1 MGEGRTEGAQ
11 PETEYVSVGDAAEIL
26 GVHRNT
32 VRNRIKSGR
41 IRAHKVIEG
50 DKEVYR
56 VALDSL
62 GVNDH
67 GRTSAVVHNKGA
79 HRTTGSSDMVEALVN
94 KIDQVV
100 QQYTRELGDIREQL
114 GAERT
119 RREQAEEKA
128 RASEQEAERLRE
140 ELEAERSKGFW
151 RRLFG
156 G

>member
-1 MGEGRTEGAQ
+1 MGAGRTEGAQ
-11 PETEYVSVGDAAEIL
+11 PEPQYVSVGEAAEIL
-26 GVHRNT
+26 SVHRNT

-41 IRAHKVIEG
+41 IRAHKAIEG

-56 VALDSL
+56 IELDSL
-62 GVNDH
+62 GANGHV
-67 GRTSAVVHNKGA
+67 RTSAVVHNKGA
-79 HRTTGSSDMVEALVN
+79 QRTTESAGMVEALVN

-119 RREQAEEKA
+119 RRELAEEKSREA
-128 RASEQEAERLRE
+128 EQEAERLRL

>member
-11 PETEYVSVGDAAEIL
+11 PETEHVSVGEAAEIL
-26 GVHRNT
+26 DVHRNT

-56 VALDSL
+56 VELNSL
-62 GVNDH
+62 GINDH
-67 GRTSAVVHNKGA
+67 VRTSAVVHNKGA
-79 HRTTGSSDMVEALVN
+79 QRTTESANMVEALVN

-100 QQYTRELGDIREQL
+100 QQYTRELGDLREQL
-114 GAERT
+114 GIEKT
-119 RREQAEEKA
+119 RRELAEEKA
-128 RASEQEAERLRE
+128 RAAEQEAERLRI
-140 ELEAERSKGFW
+140 ELESEQSKGFW

>member
-1 MGEGRTEGAQ
+1 MEAGRTEGAQ
-11 PETEYVSVGDAAEIL
+11 TEPQYVSVGEAAEIL

-41 IRAHKVIEG
+41 IRAHKAIEG

-56 VALDSL
+56 VELDSL
-62 GVNDH
+62 GANGHV
-67 GRTSAVVHNKGA
+67 RTSAVVHNKGA
-79 HRTTGSSDMVEALVN
+79 QRTTEGANMVEALVN

-128 RASEQEAERLRE
+128 QEAEQETERLRL
-140 ELEAERSKGFW
+140 ELETERSKGFW

>member
-11 PETEYVSVGDAAEIL
+11 PETEHVSVGEAAEIL
-26 GVHRNT
+26 DVHRNT

-56 VALDSL
+56 VELGSL

-67 GRTSAVVHNKGA
+67 VRTSAVVHNKGA
-79 HRTTGSSDMVEALVN
+79 QRTTESAGIVEALVN

-119 RREQAEEKA
+119 RRELAEEKSREA
-128 RASEQEAERLRE
+128 EQEAEGLRL

>member
-1 MGEGRTEGAQ
+1 MAEGHTEGAQ
-11 PETEYVSVGDAAEIL
+11 PDTQYVSVGEAAEIL
-26 GVHRNT
+26 DVHRNT

-41 IRAHKVIEG
+41 IRAHKVVEG

-56 VALDSL
+56 VELNSL
-62 GVNDH
+62 GVNNNV
-67 GRTSAVVHNKGA
+67 RTSAVVHNKGA
-79 HRTTGSSDMVEALVN
+79 HRTTERTDVVEALVN

-100 QQYTRELGDIREQL
+100 QQYTRELGAIREQL
-114 GAERT
+114 GAERA

-128 RASEQEAERLRE
+128 NTAQQEAEKLRA

>member
-11 PETEYVSVGDAAEIL
+11 PDTPYVSVGEAAKIL
-26 GVHRNT
+26 DVHRNT

-41 IRAHKVIEG
+41 IRAHKAIEG

-56 VALDSL
+56 VELDSL
-62 GVNDH
+62 GVSDDV
-67 GRTSAVVHNKGA
+67 RTSAIVHNKGA
-79 HRTTGSSDMVEALVN
+79 QRTTEGTDMVEALVN

-100 QQYTRELGDIREQL
+100 QQYTLELGDIREQL

-128 RASEQEAERLRE
+128 RAAEQEAERLLF
-140 ELEAERSKGFW
+140 ELETERSKGFW

>member
-1 MGEGRTEGAQ
+1 
-11 PETEYVSVGDAAEIL
+11 
-26 GVHRNT
+26 
-32 VRNRIKSGR
+32 
-41 IRAHKVIEG
+41 
-50 DKEVYR
+50 
-56 VALDSL
+56 
-62 GVNDH
+62 
-67 GRTSAVVHNKGA
+67 
-79 HRTTGSSDMVEALVN
+79 MVEALVN

-119 RREQAEEKA
+119 RRELAEEKA
-128 RASEQEAERLRE
+128 REAEQETERVRL

>member
-11 PETEYVSVGDAAEIL
+11 TETEHVSVGEAADML

-32 VRNRIKSGR
+32 VHNRIKSGR

-56 VALDSL
+56 VELGSL

-67 GRTSAVVHNKGA
+67 VRTSAIVHNKGA
-79 HRTTGSSDMVEALVN
+79 QRTTESAGMVEALVN

-119 RREQAEEKA
+119 RRELAEEKA
-128 RASEQEAERLRE
+128 REAEQEAEGLRL
-140 ELEAERSKGFW
+140 ELEAERSRGFW

>member
-11 PETEYVSVGDAAEIL
+11 PETEHVSVGEAAEIL
-26 GVHRNT
+26 DVHRNT

-56 VALDSL
+56 VELNSL
-62 GVNDH
+62 GINDH
-67 GRTSAVVHNKGA
+67 VRTSAVVRNKGA
-79 HRTTGSSDMVEALVN
+79 QRTTESANMVEALVN

-100 QQYTRELGDIREQL
+100 QQYTRELGDLREQL
-114 GAERT
+114 GTEKT
-119 RREQAEEKA
+119 RRELAEEKA
-128 RASEQEAERLRE
+128 RAAEQEAERLRI
-140 ELEAERSKGFW
+140 ELESEQSKGFW

>member
-11 PETEYVSVGDAAEIL
+11 PDTRHVSVGEAAKIL
-26 GVHRNT
+26 DVHRNT

-56 VALDSL
+56 IELDSL
-62 GVNDH
+62 GMSDDV
-67 GRTSAVVHNKGA
+67 RTSAEVHNKVA
-79 HRTTGSSDMVEALVN
+79 QRTTSGSELVEALVH
-94 KIDQVV
+94 KIEQVV
-100 QQYTRELGDIREQL
+100 QDYGRELGDIREQL

-128 RASEQEAERLRE
+128 SAAEQEAERLQA